1 MRTFFRTNYLKLKI
15 QKKPK
20 EDNTKTRTNHLIYRI
35 RRTQTKMMKQMKRMM
50 MQIIFVQ
57 IKINK
62 FKTEIILLN

>member
-1 MRTFFRTNYLKLKI
+1 MRTFFRTNYLKLKT

-35 RRTQTKMMKQMKRMM
+35 RRTRIKMMKQMKRMT